1 MCGGII
7 YCFIQEYKNGINR
20 FFLLF
25 NLNFLEAQ
33 RLKQID
39 DNSHHWKLNKTVL
52 ITFPLP

>member
-7 YCFIQEYKNGINR
+7 YCFIQEYKNGING
-20 FFLLF
+20 FFYYLILF
-25 NLNFLEAQ
+25 FLEAQ

-39 DNSHHWKLNKTVL
+39 DNSHHRKLNKTVL

>member
-39 DNSHHWKLNKTVL
+39 GNSHHRKLNKTVL